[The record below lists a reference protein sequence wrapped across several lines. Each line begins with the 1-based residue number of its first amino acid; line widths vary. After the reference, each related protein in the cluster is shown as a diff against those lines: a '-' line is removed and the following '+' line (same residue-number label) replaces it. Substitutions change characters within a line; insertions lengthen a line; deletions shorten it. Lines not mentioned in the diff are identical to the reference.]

1 MKLPSI
7 STLRRSIM
15 HIHTQGAALCHL
27 PLLAATALCPLA
39 ALAQSQPTQ
48 GQAATLAPITVS
60 SEQAS
65 TLDRPAQAGSNLNLT
80 PRETPASIDV
90 IDRNQLET
98 RGDHGIAE
106 AVTRAGGISA
116 MGHPGNGG
124 SSFSTRG
131 FTDSTS
137 VMRLY
142 DGLRQYGGVGVTFPF
157 DTWSVDRIEVLRG
170 PASVIYGDGAIG
182 GVVNV
187 VPRQPRH
194 GPVENELQATMG
206 TDSTARLGLDS
217 SGSIS
222 DTVSYRLDLSGNRSD
237 NWVDRAKSR
246 DATFSGALQWEATRD
261 LSLKLSH
268 AYGYQK
274 PMAYFGTPL
283 IDGRQ
288 VDALREKNYNVDDG
302 VIRYRDQWTELDALW
317 TPSDSATIRAKLYHI
332 RSKRHWHNAE
342 RYVHDPAS
350 GMIDRSDNTE
360 IHHDQRQTGF
370 TANAAFEGQLGDLPN
385 TFSIGFDVNRSRF
398 QHNNN
403 NYFGSADRIDPYDPE
418 PGYFH
423 SGEPTIPRYR
433 NEALQYALFMENRL
447 KLTSRWAVIAGLRYD
462 HADVHRD
469 DLVQGART
477 LDRSYSNIGYRLGMV
492 YDIDPGLALYAQYS
506 QAADPVSGLLMLS
519 PANAQF
525 EMAKGKQIEIG
536 LKQSFWQDA
545 GEWTLA
551 AYQIKKT
558 NLLSRDP
565 SDPSQRVQVG
575 GQSSRGLEASLKLE
589 FARNWSVQ
597 ANGAILRARFDDF
610 DEPLGSSVVSRKGRV
625 PPNVAQ
631 KLANVWLSW
640 NFQPGWTAM
649 GGIQYVGKRYADNAN
664 TLELPSY
671 TSTDLALRWQAS
683 KQTTLTARGYNVFDR
698 PYFTTA
704 YYTATQ
710 WLYGPGRRFELT
722 LNHRF

>member
-1 MKLPSI
+1 MKASPI
-7 STLRRSIM
+7 STIFRSILHARTPGM
-15 HIHTQGAALCHL
+15 PLHYL
-27 PLLAATALCPLA
+27 PLLAACILYPITTF
-39 ALAQSQPTQ
+39 AQSQPAQDQT
-48 GQAATLAPITVS
+48 ATLAPITVTP
-60 SEQAS
+60 APMS

-90 IDRNQLET
+90 IDRSQIDT
-98 RGDHGIAE
+98 RGDHSITS
-106 AVTRAGGISA
+106 AVTRSGGVSA

-124 SSFSTRG
+124 SSLSARG

-194 GPVENELQATMG
+194 GPVENELQATVG

-222 DTVSYRLDLSGNRSD
+222 DTLSYRLDLSGNRSD
-237 NWVDRAKSR
+237 NWVDRGESR
-246 DATFSGALQWEATRD
+246 DATFSGALQWEPTRD

-268 AYGYQK
+268 AYGHQK
-274 PMAYFGTPL
+274 PMAYFGTPM
-283 IDGRQ
+283 INGQQ
-288 VDALREKNYNVDDG
+288 VDALRQKNYNVEDG
-302 VIRYRDQWTELDALW
+302 VIRFRDQWTELDALW
-317 TPSDSATIRAKLYHI
+317 TPNDSTTIRAKLYHI

-342 RYVHDPAS
+342 RYVHNSVS
-350 GMIDRSDNTE
+350 GLIDRSDNTE
-360 IHHDQRQTGF
+360 INHDQKQTGL
-370 TANAAFEGQLGDLPN
+370 TANAAFDGQLGKLPH
-385 TFSIGFDVNRSRF
+385 TVSVGFDINQSQF
-398 QHNNN
+398 QHSNNT
-403 NYFGSADRIDPYDPE
+403 YTGSSGPVDPYDPE
-418 PGYFH
+418 PGYFQ
-423 SGEPTIPRYR
+423 SDEPTVPRYR
-433 NEALQYALFMENRL
+433 NKALQYALFIENRL
-447 KLTSRWAVIAGLRYD
+447 ELTHRWSVIAGLRYD
-462 HADVHRD
+462 RADVRRD
-469 DLVQGART
+469 DLILGTRT
-477 LDRSYSNIGYRLGMV
+477 LDRTYSNVGYRLGTV
-492 YDIDPGLALYAQYS
+492 YDVNPSLSVYAQYS

-519 PANAQF
+519 PANSQF
-525 EMAKGKQIEIG
+525 EMATGQQIEVG
-536 LKQSFWQDA
+536 LKQEFWQDK

-551 AYQIKKT
+551 AYQIKKSD
-558 NLLSRDP
+558 LLSRDP
-565 SDPSQRVQVG
+565 SDASRRVQVG
-575 GQSSRGLEASLKLE
+575 GQSSRGLEASVSLE
-589 FARNWSVQ
+589 FAKNWSVQ
-597 ANGAILRARFDDF
+597 ANGTILRARFDDF
-610 DEPLGSSVVSRKGRV
+610 DEPSGSATVSRKGKV

-631 KLANVWLSW
+631 RLANVWLNW

-671 TSTDLALRWQAS
+671 TSTDLALRWQV
-683 KQTTLTARGYNVFDR
+683 KKHTTLTARGYNIFDR

-704 YYTATQ
+704 YYTPTQ